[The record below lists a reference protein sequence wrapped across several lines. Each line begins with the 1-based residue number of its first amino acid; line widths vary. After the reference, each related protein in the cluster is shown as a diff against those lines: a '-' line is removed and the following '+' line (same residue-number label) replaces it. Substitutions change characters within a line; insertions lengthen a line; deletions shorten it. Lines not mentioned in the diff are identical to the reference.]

1 MGARDLLLEIGT
13 EEIPSRFIP
22 PALSELAAIAEEELR
37 SERLVFEN
45 TQVLGTPRRIVLI
58 TRSLEE
64 KQQDKSEEFK
74 GPAWASAF
82 DPSGNP
88 TKAARGFAKSKGVDV
103 DSLERDFGGQEFA
116 VAVKGRR
123 DGRHRPSS
131 RPSLKK

>member
-22 PALSELAAIAEEELR
+22 PTLSELAAIAEEELR

-45 TQVLGTPRRIVLI
+45 TQTLGTPRRIVLI
-58 TRSLEE
+58 ARSLEE
-64 KQQDKSEEFK
+64 KQQDKSDEFK

-103 DSLERDFGGQEFA
+103 DSL
-116 VAVKGRR
+116 
-123 DGRHRPSS
+123 
-131 RPSLKK
+131 